1 MDQSLKKILHKIW
14 DKSQVYD
21 EKLIR
26 KFLTGYKELD
36 SLELRKEFRNWLG
49 GDDVVFNKVEE
60 FLSKPKHARVGG
72 YDFDYKPINW
82 DINVSNNHDMWVELD
97 SSVVDANGKVTL
109 GGYDGNTYDI
119 GEVMSQE
126 EFSGEDSISW
136 EVDDEINDIV
146 KDQLKDL
153 LMKNFG
159 VDLIYYHNLVYDD
172 QAFDKSL
179 REGVEENQNV
189 FDYKEGRNTVPM
201 EDRYNFDIDKLVNAG
216 AIFIT
221 PPMDGDPN
229 SPTYK
234 EWLDIDGSHLIILYN
249 VMHSSED
256 GWIRKVITKSANTLG
271 WRDNFIEKLYDG
283 KYNQILW
290 SLEKLG
296 IDPNDMVIENNSL
309 QESIIRIREMIGLI
323 TEGPSLQEK

>member
-26 KFLTGYKELD
+26 KFLTGFKELD
-36 SLELRKEFRNWLG
+36 SIDLRNEFRNWLG
-49 GDDVVFNKVEE
+49 GDDAVFEKVEE
-60 FLSKPKHARVGG
+60 FLSKPKHVRVGG

-109 GGYDGNTYDI
+109 DGYDGNTYDI
-119 GEVMSQE
+119 GEVMDGE

-136 EVDDEINDIV
+136 EVDDEMNDII

-179 REGVEENQNV
+179 QENVSEIKKIVISEIQ
-189 FDYKEGRNTVPM
+189 YHRLYESGEIKERCWKGYTQKGM
-201 EDRYNFDIDKLVNAG
+201 KTMFGKRY
-216 AIFIT
+216 
-221 PPMDGDPN
+221 PN
-229 SPTYK
+229 CVK
-234 EWLDIDGSHLIILYN
+234 
-249 VMHSSED
+249 
-256 GWIRKVITKSANTLG
+256 KTK
-271 WRDNFIEKLYDG
+271 K
-283 KYNQILW
+283 
-290 SLEKLG
+290 
-296 IDPNDMVIENNSL
+296 
-309 QESIIRIREMIGLI
+309 
-323 TEGPSLQEK
+323 

>member
-1 MDQSLKKILHKIW
+1 MVSIKHFWTIIVAEHTPIHNSNKKLIRTLPMKEGFFIIRVFIFMDQSLKKILHKIW
-14 DKSQVYD
+14 DKYQVYD

-36 SLELRKEFRNWLG
+36 SIELRNEFRNWLG
-49 GDDVVFNKVEE
+49 GDDAVFNKVEE

-109 GGYDGNTYDI
+109 DGYDGNTYDI
-119 GEVMSQE
+119 GEVMSEE

-136 EVDDEINDIV
+136 EVDDEINDII
-146 KDQLKDL
+146 KDQLRDL

-179 REGVEENQNV
+179 RENV
-189 FDYKEGRNTVPM
+189 SKIKKIVISEIQYHRLYESGEIKERCWKGYTQKGM
-201 EDRYNFDIDKLVNAG
+201 KTMFGKRY
-216 AIFIT
+216 
-221 PPMDGDPN
+221 PN
-229 SPTYK
+229 CVK
-234 EWLDIDGSHLIILYN
+234 
-249 VMHSSED
+249 
-256 GWIRKVITKSANTLG
+256 KTK
-271 WRDNFIEKLYDG
+271 
-283 KYNQILW
+283 
-290 SLEKLG
+290 
-296 IDPNDMVIENNSL
+296 
-309 QESIIRIREMIGLI
+309 
-323 TEGPSLQEK
+323 